1 METILQE
8 QRRLKKRFDVL
19 ETAFCE
25 TNQSRE
31 ANQEQVPSLPES
43 IQLPAN
49 SYVKLQEIDEELNDE
64 STYKAVVSQ

>member
-8 QRRLKKRFDVL
+8 QRRLKKRSDVL
-19 ETAFCE
+19 ETAFRE
-25 TNQSRE
+25 RNQSRE
-31 ANQEQVPSLPES
+31 ANQEEVPSLPES

-49 SYVKLQEIDEELNDE
+49 SYVKLQEIDEELNNE